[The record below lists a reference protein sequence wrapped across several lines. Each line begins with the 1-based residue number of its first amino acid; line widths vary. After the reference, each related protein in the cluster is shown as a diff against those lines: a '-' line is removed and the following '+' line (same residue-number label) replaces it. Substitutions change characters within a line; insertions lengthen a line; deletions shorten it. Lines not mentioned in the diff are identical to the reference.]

1 MPLQFSI
8 IGLKRGGKPPQTE
21 ENIKM
26 KSKNTIIVA
35 ELIQSDDFLYEMA
48 RECISCTQDRA
59 HAVKLML
66 GLLAE
71 EPDNKYNVKFNKTN
85 VRAAMIGM

>member
-1 MPLQFSI
+1 
-8 IGLKRGGKPPQTE
+8 
-21 ENIKM
+21 M